1 MCKSHGTVGGTS
13 GEDVSQP
20 TSTSEEL
27 LQSLEAKGADP
38 RYVSMQE
45 YRQRLPAWN
54 LREAIVDAVHRH
66 QVSHLTPSSPI
77 PPPSWSNA
85 PSACCFQVVVISGET
100 GCGKTTQVPQFILDD
115 AIRDGRG
122 GQVNMVCTQPRRISA
137 IGVAER
143 VARCPPPTSHQT

>member
-1 MCKSHGTVGGTS
+1 MCTVGGAS

-27 LQSLEAKGADP
+27 LQALEAKGADP

-66 QVSHLTPSSPI
+66 QVSPLDPPPPAWLAGLTPRR
-77 PPPSWSNA
+77 
-85 PSACCFQVVVISGET
+85 
-100 GCGKTTQVPQFILDD
+100 L
-115 AIRDGRG
+115 
-122 GQVNMVCTQPRRISA
+122 PRWW
-137 IGVAER
+137 
-143 VARCPPPTSHQT
+143 